1 MVTGYGPPKASTQ
14 WDNSK
19 INEKMNIIA
28 FEFASTPVPA
38 TSFGI
43 ADEDVRKSLSNIHD
57 Q

>member
-1 MVTGYGPPKASTQ
+1 MPTGYSPPKASTL

-28 FEFASTPVPA
+28 FEFANTPA
-38 TSFGI
+38 TTFGI
-43 ADEDVRKSLSNIHD
+43 TDEDARKSLSNIHD